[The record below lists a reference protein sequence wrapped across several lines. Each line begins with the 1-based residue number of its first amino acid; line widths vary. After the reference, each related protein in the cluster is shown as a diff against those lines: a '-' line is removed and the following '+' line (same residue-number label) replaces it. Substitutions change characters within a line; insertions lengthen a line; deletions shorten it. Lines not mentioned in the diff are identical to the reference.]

1 MKKLNENLS
10 NIFGVRPLEEGESS
24 LVEIIPSE
32 VDSDFEFARN
42 NIRLLAEKG
51 QVAVDHIIQ
60 VAKATDH
67 PRAYEVVATLI
78 KSMSEV
84 NKDLIELQKR
94 KKDLSPIK
102 EQTIVNVDK
111 AVFVGSTR
119 ELINQINLRITC

>member
-119 ELINQINLRITC
+119 ELINQIKQVQ

>member
-102 EQTIVNVDK
+102 EQTIVNVEK

-119 ELINQINLRITC
+119 ELINQIKQVQ

>member
-24 LVEIIPSE
+24 LVEIMPSE

-102 EQTIVNVDK
+102 EQTIVNVEK

-119 ELINQINLRITC
+119 ELINQIKQVQ

>member
-102 EQTIVNVDK
+102 EQTIVNVEK

-119 ELINQINLRITC
+119 DLINQIKQVQ

>member
-102 EQTIVNVDK
+102 EPTIVNVEK

-119 ELINQINLRITC
+119 ELINQIKQVQ

>member
-119 ELINQINLRITC
+119 ELINQIKH

>member
-67 PRAYEVVATLI
+67 PRADEVVATLI

-119 ELINQINLRITC
+119 ELINQIKQVQ

>member
-84 NKDLIELQKR
+84 NQDLIELQKR

-119 ELINQINLRITC
+119 ELINQIKQVQ

>member
-60 VAKATDH
+60 VAKATEH

-119 ELINQINLRITC
+119 ELINQIKQVQ

>member
-102 EQTIVNVDK
+102 EQTVVNVDK

-119 ELINQINLRITC
+119 ELINQIKQVQ

>member
-102 EQTIVNVDK
+102 EQNIVNVDK
-111 AVFVGSTR
+111 AVFVVSTR
-119 ELINQINLRITC
+119 ELINQIKQVQ